1 MFVVLI
7 GWVFFYFDD
16 LSKLRTFFKV
26 MFGANGNL
34 LSSPA
39 DLTILKNHILFFIF
53 AIIACMPV
61 ARLIK
66 EKIEKFANK
75 NFMTSLIN
83 DYSVVI
89 ASVCLLILDTAAVVG
104 STYNPFLYFRF

>member
-1 MFVVLI
+1 
-7 GWVFFYFDD
+7 
-16 LSKLRTFFKV
+16 
-26 MFGANGNL
+26 
-34 LSSPA
+34 
-39 DLTILKNHILFFIF
+39 
-53 AIIACMPV
+53 MPV

-66 EKIEKFANK
+66 EKIEKFANNK